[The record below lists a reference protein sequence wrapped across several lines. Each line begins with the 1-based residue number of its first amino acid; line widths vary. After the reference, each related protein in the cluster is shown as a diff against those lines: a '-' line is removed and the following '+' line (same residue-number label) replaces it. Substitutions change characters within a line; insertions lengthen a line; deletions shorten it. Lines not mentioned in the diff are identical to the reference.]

1 MWNVVTVSLRQATV
15 PHHLLGRLN
24 SSYRFLAWGTLP
36 AGAAIAGLGAE
47 LMGARGVF
55 AVFAAA
61 SILLLVP
68 ILTVTDAGIEATEA
82 ESSAREARRRMTSAQ
97 T

>member
-1 MWNVVTVSLRQATV
+1 
-15 PHHLLGRLN
+15 
-24 SSYRFLAWGTLP
+24 
-36 AGAAIAGLGAE
+36 
-47 LMGARGVF
+47 MGARGVF

-61 SILLLVP
+61 PILLLVP
-68 ILTVTDAGIEATEA
+68 ILTVTDAGIEAIEA

>member
-1 MWNVVTVSLRQATV
+1 MWNVVTVSLRQAIV
-15 PHHLLGRLN
+15 PDHVLGRLN
-24 SSYRFLAWGTLP
+24 SSYRLLAWRTMP

-68 ILTVTDAGIEATEA
+68 ILTVTDAGIEATRA
-82 ESSAREARRRMTSAQ
+82 ESKRL
-97 T
+97 

>member
-1 MWNVVTVSLRQATV
+1 M
-15 PHHLLGRLN
+15 
-24 SSYRFLAWGTLP
+24 P

-55 AVFAAA
+55 AVFTVA

-68 ILTVTDAGIEATEA
+68 ILTVTDAGIEATRA
-82 ESSAREARRRMTSAQ
+82 ESKRL
-97 T
+97 